1 MELKELCQIN
11 ALSGD
16 EGRLRRAIIEEA
28 KKYCQSVEIDRKG
41 NVICRK
47 KHVEGRPSV
56 AIAAHMDEVGF
67 IINGHTE
74 DGLLRFASIGGID
87 PRVCISKWVINADDV
102 QGVIGAKAIHL
113 QTPADR
119 ERVLQLSELYI
130 DIGARD
136 KAEAEEKAPLG
147 TYFAFLQEYE
157 ETEGGFVISK
167 ALDDRVGC
175 YTMLRLM
182 KNEYNVNLSF
192 AFVTQEEVGLKGSMC
207 AGYLLQADSA
217 IILEGTSAN
226 DMGDVD
232 QRFHVTTAGKGVAVS
247 FMDGAS
253 IADIELYRK
262 MLSWAEALDIKAQP
276 KKGVSGGNDAGSF
289 QRAGAGS
296 RTVVLSVPCRY
307 IHSPSSMAKLSDI
320 DAQYELC
327 DTFLSNEF

>member
-1 MELKELCQIN
+1 MELRDLCQIN

-16 EGRLRRAIIEEA
+16 EGRLRKAIIEEA
-28 KKYCQSVEIDRKG
+28 KKHCQSVEIDRKG

-47 KHVEGRPSV
+47 KQVEGRTNV
-56 AIAAHMDEVGF
+56 VIAAHMDEVGF
-67 IINGHTE
+67 IINGHTD

-87 PRVCISKWVINADDV
+87 PRVCISKWVMKDDLK
-102 QGVIGAKAIHL
+102 GVIGAKAIHL

-147 TYFAFLQEYE
+147 SYFAFWQEYE
-157 ETEGGFVISK
+157 ETEGGFVITK

-175 YTMLRLM
+175 FNMLRLM

-207 AGYLLQADSA
+207 AAHLLQGDIS
-217 IILEGTSAN
+217 IVLEGTSAN

-232 QRFHVTTAGKGVAVS
+232 PRFHVTSAGEGVAVS

-320 DAQYELC
+320 EAQYELC